1 MKRHLLAL
9 LTLST
14 GLFGLPAM
22 AAENVTSANLASP
35 IASQRSSDQAE
46 QVIGVGVGYGTRYFG
61 AKTGWNAGLVGE
73 ANFENG
79 LFLSTIDGVGYRFLS
94 TPSGFSAAASLGAS
108 GARKESFGDNNGHNR
123 LRGMGDVEVRAQGN
137 LFLNYDA
144 GAFHVNAGLHQT
156 FGDRHDTSAD
166 VVARYDVYA
175 SKTDLVDVSAGIG
188 FGDREIMG
196 TYFGVSKAQSATSGN
211 PQYIPRAGL
220 IGNAVGAS
228 WRHAINQNWVT
239 TVGVNVT
246 RLASE
251 AADSPLNTRRTTAG
265 IGASIGYKF

>member
-14 GLFGLPAM
+14 GFFGLPAM
-22 AAENVTSANLASP
+22 AADSTTLASP
-35 IASQRSSDQAE
+35 IASQRSSAQAE
-46 QVIGVGVGYGTRYFG
+46 QVIGVGAGYGTRYFG
-61 AKTGWNAGLVGE
+61 AKTGWHAGLVGE

-79 LFLSTIDGVGYRFLS
+79 LFLSTVDGVGYRFLNS
-94 TPSGFSAAASLGAS
+94 PTGFSAAASLGAS
-108 GARKESFGDNNGHNR
+108 GARNESFGDNDGHNR
-123 LRGMGDVEVRAQGN
+123 LSGMGDVKVRAQGN
-137 LFLNYDA
+137 LFVNYDS
-144 GAFHVNAGLHQT
+144 GPFHVNAGLHQT

-196 TYFGVSKAQSATSGN
+196 TYFGVNKAQSARSGN
-211 PQYIPRAGL
+211 AEYAPKAGL
-220 IGNAVGAS
+220 IGSAVGVS
-228 WRHAINQNWVT
+228 WRHALNQNWVT
-239 TVGVNVT
+239 TVSANVT
-246 RLASE
+246 RLGNE